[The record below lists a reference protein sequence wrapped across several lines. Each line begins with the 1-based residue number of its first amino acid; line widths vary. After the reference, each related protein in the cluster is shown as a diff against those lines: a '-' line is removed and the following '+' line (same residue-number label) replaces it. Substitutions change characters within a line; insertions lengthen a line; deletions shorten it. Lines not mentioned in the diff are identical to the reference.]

1 MGQKLSRK
9 EFLKLNKVINNNS
22 DDKIHETKVSK
33 SSFEYISIIGRGG
46 FGKVWKVI
54 YKKNKIKYALK
65 EMSKTKII
73 DKRSEKSVKFERDL
87 LAISLGR

>member
-1 MGQKLSRK
+1 MGQKNTRK
-9 EFLKLNKVINNNS
+9 AFFNQEKNNKENQN
-22 DDKIHETKVSK
+22 DQFYETKVSK

-54 YKKNKIKYALK
+54 YKKNKAKFALK

-87 LAISLGR
+87 LSTINHP

>member
-1 MGQKLSRK
+1 MGQKNTRK
-9 EFLKLNKVINNNS
+9 VFFNQEKNYNGNQKNTIY
-22 DDKIHETKVSK
+22 ETKVSK
-33 SSFEYISIIGRGG
+33 SSFDFISIIGKGG

-54 YKKNKIKYALK
+54 YKKNKVQYALK

-87 LAISLGR
+87 LSTMNHP